1 MAKGRGG
8 LGRGLESLFEDAAP
22 SFESD
27 TRIETLPLREIE
39 PDPGQPRKTFDDETL
54 AELSASIADCG
65 APEAVRRLPHRGRRA
80 PLAGQPDGGPHRG
93 AGHRQGRDR

>member
-22 SFESD
+22 SFEAD

-39 PDPGQPRKTFDDETL
+39 PDPDQPRKTFDHDTL
-54 AELSASIADCG
+54 GELAASIAG
-65 APEAVRRLPHRGRRA
+65 WGGISSWPASAA
-80 PLAGQPDGGPHRG
+80 GGP
-93 AGHRQGRDR
+93 AGWRA

>member
-39 PDPGQPRKTFDDETL
+39 PDPCLLYTSDAADE
-54 AELSASIADCG
+54 
-65 APEAVRRLPHRGRRA
+65 
-80 PLAGQPDGGPHRG
+80 
-93 AGHRQGRDR
+93 

>member
-22 SFESD
+22 SFEAD

-39 PDPGQPRKTFDDETL
+39 PDPD
-54 AELSASIADCG
+54 
-65 APEAVRRLPHRGRRA
+65 
-80 PLAGQPDGGPHRG
+80 
-93 AGHRQGRDR
+93 

>member
-54 AELSASIADCG
+54 AELSASIAEHGLLRAHRG
-65 APEAVRRLPHRGRRA
+65 AAPGLRRLPHRSR
-80 PLAGQPDGGPHRG
+80 
-93 AGHRQGRDR
+93 